1 MSGKYQKVAYYPGC
15 ALEGTGHAY
24 NRSTKELG
32 KALGLEITELKN
44 WNCCGAMEVKNVDPK
59 LQTYLSARNLSIAE
73 KMGFDTVMAPCNGC
87 YHNLKKAEYDLAND
101 PGSREVTDR
110 LSRKAGHETYEAG
123 KVETIHALDWIKQ
136 AIGEEGLKARVKNSL
151 NGLKVANYYGC
162 MYTRPRH
169 IFPEKDKGP
178 GSESTSKPHFM
189 DDLLAAAG
197 AENVE
202 YPLKTACCGGAHTL
216 SDSDTSTKL
225 VLNLL
230 TTAEACGA
238 DVIAT
243 ECPTCH
249 TGLEMHQV
257 RAEKVFGRKT
267 SVKIL
272 YFTQLL
278 GMALGLSARRV
289 GVHEN
294 FSEILSVPAGKRVG
308 LMIDAPAKPLDDIAA
323 RLEAIIASS
332 DSALVAS
339 APSLADELLAL
350 GEMILEHWLSARGV
364 TPTTG
369 AVEGFRLLALHRQG
383 ARGDASFNAC
393 RETCRELVY
402 HRNLVG
408 LDPAHMDAA
417 RRLRLGAMV
426 AKHLL
431 LFIGGKLEV
440 AEVGEFCCSARPLR
454 QHETNTQSAE
464 IA

>member
-1 MSGKYQKVAYYPGC
+1 MSGKYKQVAYYPGC

-32 KALGLEITELKN
+32 KALGLDVVELEN

-73 KMGFDTVMAPCNGC
+73 GMGFDTVMAPCNGC

-101 PGSREVTDR
+101 AASREVTDR
-110 LSRKAGHETYEAG
+110 LSRKAGHKTYEAG

-136 AIGEEGLKARVKNSL
+136 SIGEEGLKTRVKNSL
-151 NGLKVANYYGC
+151 KGLKVANYYGC

-197 AENVE
+197 AENVD

-267 SVKIL
+267 TVKIL

-278 GMALGLSARRV
+278 GMALGLSARKV

-294 FSEILSVPAGKRVG
+294 FS
-308 LMIDAPAKPLDDIAA
+308 D
-323 RLEAIIASS
+323 SS
-332 DSALVAS
+332 D
-339 APSLADELLAL
+339 LL
-350 GEMILEHWLSARGV
+350 R
-364 TPTTG
+364 
-369 AVEGFRLLALHRQG
+369 
-383 ARGDASFNAC
+383 
-393 RETCRELVY
+393 
-402 HRNLVG
+402 
-408 LDPAHMDAA
+408 A
-417 RRLRLGAMV
+417 RRLG
-426 AKHLL
+426 
-431 LFIGGKLEV
+431 
-440 AEVGEFCCSARPLR
+440 
-454 QHETNTQSAE
+454 
-464 IA
+464 